1 MLNCPTAED
10 STVTPPPLTVTMVTP
25 APSTPPVCYHGNPR
39 PFSIML
45 FLCCGRFCSS
55 FTVRVETSTF
65 IIKQPPEG
73 KAHPESVLTRRRP
86 PHTHTHTPVI
96 CEHALFSRINP
107 HPHCL
112 RDSRSALTAGN
123 SLSCRCYVMTPEVRP
138 VTVLLLNIVKS
149 LFH

>member
-10 STVTPPPLTVTMVTP
+10 STVTPLLSLLPWLPLHPPPLLCVTMETP
-25 APSTPPVCYHGNPR
+25 A

-96 CEHALFSRINP
+96 CEHAARSLQQDKPSSSLFV
-107 HPHCL
+107 

-123 SLSCRCYVMTPEVRP
+123 RACPAD
-138 VTVLLLNIVKS
+138 VTS
-149 LFH
+149 